1 MQRAYRLRR
10 DADFQRVRSTGR
22 SWAHPLLVLYAA
34 PGPGPRARVGFA
46 VSRRLGKAVARN
58 RVKRR
63 LREAVR
69 RRYPELAAA
78 YDLMFVARP
87 GAAAA
92 GFGELASAVDQLLQ
106 RARLWRP
113 GRSEESAAEP

>member
-1 MQRAYRLRR
+1 M
-10 DADFQRVRSTGR
+10 RSSGR

-34 PGPGPRARVGFA
+34 PGPGAQPRVGFA

-69 RRYPELAAA
+69 RRYPELAPG
-78 YDLMFVARP
+78 YDIVLVARA
-87 GAAAA
+87 GAAEAS
-92 GFGELASAVDQLLQ
+92 FDELASAVDQLLR
-106 RARLWRP
+106 RARLWRGDGN
-113 GRSEESAAEP
+113 GRATAEP